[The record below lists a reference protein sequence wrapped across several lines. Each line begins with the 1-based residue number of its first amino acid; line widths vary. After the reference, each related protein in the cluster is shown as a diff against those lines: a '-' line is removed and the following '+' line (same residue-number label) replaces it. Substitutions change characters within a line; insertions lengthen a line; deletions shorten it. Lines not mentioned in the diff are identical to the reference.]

1 MTRWLYGPDSMMWKV
16 NRESILLLGGRAAL
30 LMQLAHPLVAAGVD
44 QHSDFRKDS
53 LRRLRRTLDV
63 MLSIIF
69 GMEETAAEM
78 VRRVDAVH
86 SHVQGEAADG
96 RYYSA
101 RDPELAKWVFT
112 TLVYTSVTL
121 YEASVARLTPE
132 ESQQLYEESLVIAR
146 MFGVTDE
153 LLPGTREE
161 LMAWMNEMV
170 DSEVVHV
177 TPLAQELAATII
189 RPVRIVPSAL
199 AERSAIVTR
208 ALLPTKLRAGY
219 GLKTGLPDKVFL
231 GVARQLSRRGLPLT
245 PSRVRNLPA
254 ARLAMKGALPR

>member
-1 MTRWLYGPDSMMWKV
+1 MTQWLFGPDSMMWKV

-44 QHSDFRKDS
+44 EHSDFRKDS

-69 GMEETAAEM
+69 GSEETAAEM
-78 VRRVDAVH
+78 ARRVDAVH
-86 SHVQGEAADG
+86 ARVQGEAADG
-96 RYYSA
+96 RPYSA

-112 TLVYTSVTL
+112 TLVYTSVNL
-121 YEASVARLTPE
+121 YEASVSRLSSE
-132 ESQQLYEESLVIAR
+132 ESQQLYDESLVIAR
-146 MFGVTDE
+146 MFGVTDD
-153 LLPGTREE
+153 LLPETREG
-161 LMAWMNEMV
+161 LMEWMNEMI
-170 DSEVVHV
+170 DSEAVHV
-177 TPLAQELAATII
+177 TPLARDLAGTIL
-189 RPVRIVPSAL
+189 RPVRLVPNGL

-208 ALLPTKLRAGY
+208 ALLPAKLRAGY
-219 GLKTGLPDKVFL
+219 GLRAGLPDRVLL
-231 GVARQLSRRGLPLT
+231 GVARQVTRLGLPLA